1 MIPKPLIK
9 LGKIILKTFNLL
21 DFCILKMGL
30 MDMKLILTD

>member
-9 LGKIILKTFNLL
+9 LGKIIVKTFN
-21 DFCILKMGL
+21 FCILKMGL